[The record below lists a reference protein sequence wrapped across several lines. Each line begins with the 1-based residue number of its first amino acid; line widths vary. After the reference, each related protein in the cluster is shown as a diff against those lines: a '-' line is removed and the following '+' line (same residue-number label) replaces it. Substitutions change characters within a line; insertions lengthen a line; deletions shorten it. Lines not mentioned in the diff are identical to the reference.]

1 MVRRHIIIGLGIRKM
16 HFRSRGLAQML
27 KGKGSMKMVSPSYGR
42 IGVSLPSVPLGLPST
57 KSIKPLS
64 FRY

>member
-1 MVRRHIIIGLGIRKM
+1 MVRRHIIIGLGLRKIN
-16 HFRSRGLAQML
+16 FRSRGLAQML
-27 KGKGSMKMVSPSYGR
+27 KGKGSMKMVSPIGR
-42 IGVSLPSVPLGLPST
+42 IGISVPSVQLGLPST